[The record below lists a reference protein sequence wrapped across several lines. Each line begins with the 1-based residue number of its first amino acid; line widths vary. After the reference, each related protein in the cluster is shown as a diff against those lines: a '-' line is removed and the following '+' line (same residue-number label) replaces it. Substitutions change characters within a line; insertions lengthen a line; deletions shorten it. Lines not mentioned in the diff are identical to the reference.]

1 MSGHKVSLLLLN
13 KDGMNELMNK
23 CRKTVKKW
31 LLEWIENVV
40 YSNKLHSIIR
50 VYKTDHN
57 TSMKFKS
64 NSYKKYSKKPE
75 TGAEKYEAI
84 EDAGFNYSGLD
95 DYLTKDKKYNQVF
108 KKYYDDTCY
117 ENVDDIKE
125 LKEYLLY
132 KP

>member
-57 TSMKFKS
+57 TSMKF
-64 NSYKKYSKKPE
+64 
-75 TGAEKYEAI
+75 I
-84 EDAGFNYSGLD
+84 
-95 DYLTKDKKYNQVF
+95 
-108 KKYYDDTCY
+108 
-117 ENVDDIKE
+117 
-125 LKEYLLY
+125 
-132 KP
+132 